1 MKTILIALTLAALTG
16 TPAGAT
22 PNYDL
27 PRYEAL
33 GAQCEAGV
41 REACRTLAD
50 ETDGQCAGPLG
61 SECHYVSTVVAPH
74 EPMVLVQGLEA
85 LGYSRIS
92 TVEHCADVVGVV
104 DYTNLV
110 TDSEYEGMEAC
121 LIEHT

>member
-1 MKTILIALTLAALTG
+1 MLKAIATLALAASLVG
-16 TPAGAT
+16 SASAT

-41 REACRTLAD
+41 REACRALAD

-61 SECHYVSTVVAPH
+61 SECHYVSTVVAPN

-104 DYTNLV
+104 DYTNLA
-110 TDSEYEGMEAC
+110 TDSDFEGMQAC